1 MKLRRRLRYNRKR
14 TFTFIFL
21 FLMVLGIT
29 LGYAFLTTSLN
40 VNGALE
46 VSSSSW
52 DIHFANIIED
62 QNGVEA
68 TTAPTVSNNTTITF
82 AVDLEKA
89 TDFYSFTADII
100 NDGTYDAKIDS
111 ITITPTL
118 TTEQQNFFKYEVTYS
133 DGTQIQTND
142 ALDSGTSENIKV
154 YLEYK
159 ENAETYLYQEEDEEL
174 EFSVTI
180 TYVQGKGNEV
190 VHPSFATDSWATI
203 INNIQNNTI
212 PSYYTVGSTKEVD
225 MGTFGTHTL
234 RIANTTTPSE
244 CNTTGFSQAACGFV
258 LEFADIITTHRM
270 NPYTDGTTNGDGNK
284 GSWEY
289 SEMRTYVNTDIYNA
303 LPTDLRNGIINTTVV
318 SGHGSVDTTNY
329 TTTDKL
335 YLLDAKEIYGTSF
348 TSTYDT
354 SKDSERQL
362 DYYLAQGVTTSSYS
376 GASKQYNGS
385 NDYWWLRS
393 AYSDLTGSFFRVSSY
408 GRWNIYNATDTSG
421 VAPAFRLG

>member
-159 ENAETYLYQEEDEEL
+159 ENADTSLYPEEDEEL

-180 TYVQGKGNEV
+180 TYVQGKGTEV
-190 VHPSFATDSWATI
+190 NHIPDPVSFSTDSWATI
-203 INNIQNNTI
+203 IKA
-212 PSYYTVGSTKEVD
+212 V
-225 MGTFGTHTL
+225 
-234 RIANTTTPSE
+234 
-244 CNTTGFSQAACGFV
+244 
-258 LEFADIITTHRM
+258 
-270 NPYTDGTTNGDGNK
+270 
-284 GSWEY
+284 
-289 SEMRTYVNTDIYNA
+289 
-303 LPTDLRNGIINTTVV
+303 
-318 SGHGSVDTTNY
+318 
-329 TTTDKL
+329 
-335 YLLDAKEIYGTSF
+335 
-348 TSTYDT
+348 
-354 SKDSERQL
+354 
-362 DYYLAQGVTTSSYS
+362 
-376 GASKQYNGS
+376 
-385 NDYWWLRS
+385 
-393 AYSDLTGSFFRVSSY
+393 
-408 GRWNIYNATDTSG
+408 
-421 VAPAFRLG
+421 

>member
-1 MKLRRRLRYNRKR
+1 MKFRRRLRYNRKR

-21 FLMVLGIT
+21 FLIVLGIT

-100 NDGTYDAKIDS
+100 NDGTYDAKID
-111 ITITPTL
+111 TIEILPVL
-118 TTEQQNFFKYEVTYS
+118 TTEQQNYFKYEVTYS

-159 ENAETYLYQEEDEEL
+159 ENADTSLYPEEDEEL

-180 TYVQGKGNEV
+180 TYVQGKGTEV
-190 VHPSFATDSWATI
+190 AHPITAYTANIYDNNYSTTEDGTNTSVIWIGQAIPNGITTYQTPSLAMAALKQASGGTTDRPFFLKHTVANNTVTESYVGFVITPEMATANPGMTAGTYYLNGKKTYELVSGTWQCMSQYDDGEGNCIDPEYNTNKATLLSAFGSSYCNDYSSDIDCSVSSLYAVADSFGYVAAYDDSW
-203 INNIQNNTI
+203 
-212 PSYYTVGSTKEVD
+212 YCDVSTY
-225 MGTFGTHTL
+225 GF
-234 RIANTTTPSE
+234 SE
-244 CNTTGFSQAACGFV
+244 C
-258 LEFADIITTHRM
+258 
-270 NPYTDGTTNGDGNK
+270 
-284 GSWEY
+284 
-289 SEMRTYVNTDIYNA
+289 
-303 LPTDLRNGIINTTVV
+303 
-318 SGHGSVDTTNY
+318 
-329 TTTDKL
+329 
-335 YLLDAKEIYGTSF
+335 
-348 TSTYDT
+348 YD
-354 SKDSERQL
+354 
-362 DYYLAQGVTTSSYS
+362 
-376 GASKQYNGS
+376 
-385 NDYWWLRS
+385 
-393 AYSDLTGSFFRVSSY
+393 
-408 GRWNIYNATDTSG
+408 
-421 VAPAFRLG
+421 